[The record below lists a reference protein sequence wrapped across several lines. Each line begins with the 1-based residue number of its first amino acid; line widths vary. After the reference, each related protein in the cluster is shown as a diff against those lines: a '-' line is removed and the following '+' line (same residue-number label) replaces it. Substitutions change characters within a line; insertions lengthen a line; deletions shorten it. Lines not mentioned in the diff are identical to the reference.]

1 MKKAEITVAALEKD
15 GTLITR
21 LLEMLLTEGY
31 REKVSDIHLEP
42 GENDLKIRMRTDGSL
57 REYMTLEKEY
67 HLPLIARTKVLSG
80 LDIAEKRLP
89 QDGHIRL
96 RIQDVDMD
104 LRVSTVPTVCGE
116 KAVLRF
122 LNREIV
128 VDRADTFGMR
138 EENYRKALD
147 ILSKPNGIFYIT
159 GPTGSGKTTTLYM
172 MLEYLKKN
180 PVNIITIED
189 PVERRIEGISQIQ
202 VNKQA
207 GLTFETGLRAA
218 LRQDPDVIMIGETR
232 DNITAQTSVR
242 AAITGHLVLST
253 LHTRDAVRTT
263 ERMLD
268 MGVEPY
274 LAADSLNGVL
284 AQRLIRKI
292 CPDCIVEREPDEGEQ
307 NILGLK
313 VQNKVQK
320 LRYGKGCRSCGG
332 TGYKG
337 RIAVHELLLIDEEI
351 RKKMAQRRPAEEI
364 FEYAVHAKLL
374 TPLREDILKLI
385 EEGITTIEELERIL

>member
-1 MKKAEITVAALEKD
+1 MKKTEITVAALEKD

-292 CPDCIVEREPDEGEQ
+292 CPDCIAEREPDEREQ

-337 RIAVHELLLIDEEI
+337 RIAVHELLMIDEEI

-364 FEYAVHAKLL
+364 FEYAVYAKLL

-385 EEGITTIEELERIL
+385 EEGITTIEELERIS

>member
-1 MKKAEITVAALEKD
+1 MKKAEITVAAMEKD

-128 VDRADTFGMR
+128 IDRADTFGMR

-284 AQRLIRKI
+284 SQRLIRKI
-292 CPDCIVEREPDEGEQ
+292 CPDCIAEREPDEREQ
-307 NILGLK
+307 NILGFK

-337 RIAVHELLLIDEEI
+337 RIAVHELLMIDEEI

-385 EEGITTIEELERIL
+385 EEGITTIEELERIS

>member
-1 MKKAEITVAALEKD
+1 MKKAEITVAAMEKD

-268 MGVEPY
+268 MGVESY

-284 AQRLIRKI
+284 SQRLIRKI
-292 CPDCIVEREPDEGEQ
+292 CPDCIAEREPDEREQ

-337 RIAVHELLLIDEEI
+337 RIAVHELLMIDEEI

-385 EEGITTIEELERIL
+385 EEGITTIEELERIS

>member
-1 MKKAEITVAALEKD
+1 MKKAEITVAAMEKD

-284 AQRLIRKI
+284 SQRLIRKI
-292 CPDCIVEREPDEGEQ
+292 CPDCIAEREPDEREQ
-307 NILGLK
+307 NILGFK

-337 RIAVHELLLIDEEI
+337 RIAVHEILMIDEEI

-385 EEGITTIEELERIL
+385 EEGITTIEELERIS

>member
-1 MKKAEITVAALEKD
+1 MKKAEITVAAMEKD

-180 PVNIITIED
+180 PVNIITIEY

-284 AQRLIRKI
+284 SQRLIRKI
-292 CPDCIVEREPDEGEQ
+292 CPDCIAEREPDEREQ
-307 NILGLK
+307 NILGFK

-337 RIAVHELLLIDEEI
+337 RIAVHELLMIDEEI

-385 EEGITTIEELERIL
+385 EEGITTIEELERIS

>member
-1 MKKAEITVAALEKD
+1 MKKAEITVAAMEKD

-189 PVERRIEGISQIQ
+189 PVERRIEAISQIQ

-284 AQRLIRKI
+284 SQRLIRKI
-292 CPDCIVEREPDEGEQ
+292 CPDCIAEREPDEREQ

-313 VQNKVQK
+313 AQNKVQK

-337 RIAVHELLLIDEEI
+337 RIAVHELLMIDEEI

-385 EEGITTIEELERIL
+385 EEGITTIEELERIS

>member
-1 MKKAEITVAALEKD
+1 M
-15 GTLITR
+15 
-21 LLEMLLTEGY
+21 
-31 REKVSDIHLEP
+31 
-42 GENDLKIRMRTDGSL
+42 
-57 REYMTLEKEY
+57 
-67 HLPLIARTKVLSG
+67 
-80 LDIAEKRLP
+80 DIAEKRLP

-284 AQRLIRKI
+284 SQRLIRKI
-292 CPDCIVEREPDEGEQ
+292 CPDCIAEREPDEREQ

-337 RIAVHELLLIDEEI
+337 RIAVHELLMIDEEI

-385 EEGITTIEELERIL
+385 EEGITTIEELERIS

>member
-1 MKKAEITVAALEKD
+1 MKKAEITVAAMEKD

-242 AAITGHLVLST
+242 AAITRHLVLST

-284 AQRLIRKI
+284 SQRLIRKI
-292 CPDCIVEREPDEGEQ
+292 CPDCIAEREPDEREQ
-307 NILGLK
+307 NILGFK

-337 RIAVHELLLIDEEI
+337 RIAVHELLMIDEEI

-385 EEGITTIEELERIL
+385 EEGITTIEELERIS

>member
-1 MKKAEITVAALEKD
+1 MKKAEITVAAMEKD

-284 AQRLIRKI
+284 SQRLIRKI
-292 CPDCIVEREPDEGEQ
+292 CPDCIAEREPDEREQ

-313 VQNKVQK
+313 GQNKVQK

-337 RIAVHELLLIDEEI
+337 RIAVHELLMIDEEI

-364 FEYAVHAKLL
+364 FEYAAHAKLL

-385 EEGITTIEELERIL
+385 EEGITTIEELERIS

>member
-1 MKKAEITVAALEKD
+1 MKKAEITVAAMEKD

-284 AQRLIRKI
+284 SQRLIRKI
-292 CPDCIVEREPDEGEQ
+292 CPDCIAEREPDEGEQ

-313 VQNKVQK
+313 VQNKVHK

-332 TGYKG
+332 TEYKG
-337 RIAVHELLLIDEEI
+337 RIAVHELLMIDEEI

-385 EEGITTIEELERIL
+385 EEGITTIEELERIS

>member
-284 AQRLIRKI
+284 SQRLIRKI
-292 CPDCIVEREPDEGEQ
+292 CPDCIAEREPDEREQ

-337 RIAVHELLLIDEEI
+337 RIAVHELLMIDEEI

-364 FEYAVHAKLL
+364 FEYAVYAKLL

>member
-1 MKKAEITVAALEKD
+1 MKKAEITVAAMEKD

-274 LAADSLNGVL
+274 LAADSLIGVL
-284 AQRLIRKI
+284 SQRLIRKI
-292 CPDCIVEREPDEGEQ
+292 CPDCIAEREPDEREQ
-307 NILGLK
+307 HILDSK
-313 VQNKVQK
+313 VQGKVQK
-320 LRYGKGCRSCGG
+320 LRYGKGCSSCGG

-337 RIAVHELLLIDEEI
+337 RIAVHELLMIDEEI

-385 EEGITTIEELERIL
+385 EEGITTIEELERIS

>member
-1 MKKAEITVAALEKD
+1 MKKAEITVAAMEKD

-284 AQRLIRKI
+284 SQRLIRKI
-292 CPDCIVEREPDEGEQ
+292 CPDCIAEREPDEREQ
-307 NILGLK
+307 NILGFK

-337 RIAVHELLLIDEEI
+337 RIAVHELLMIDEEI

-385 EEGITTIEELERIL
+385 EEGITTIEELERIS

>member
-1 MKKAEITVAALEKD
+1 MKKAEITVAAMEKD

-138 EENYRKALD
+138 EENYRKAHD

-284 AQRLIRKI
+284 SQRLIRKI
-292 CPDCIVEREPDEGEQ
+292 CPDCIAEREPDEREQ

-337 RIAVHELLLIDEEI
+337 RIAVHELLMIDEEI
-351 RKKMAQRRPAEEI
+351 RKKMEQRRPAEEI

-385 EEGITTIEELERIL
+385 EEGITTIEELERIS

>member
-1 MKKAEITVAALEKD
+1 MKKAEITVAAMEKD

-116 KAVLRF
+116 KAVLCF

-284 AQRLIRKI
+284 SQRLIRKI
-292 CPDCIVEREPDEGEQ
+292 CPDCIAEREPDEGEQ

-313 VQNKVQK
+313 VQNKVHK

-337 RIAVHELLLIDEEI
+337 RIAVHELLMIDEEI

-385 EEGITTIEELERIL
+385 EEGITTIEELERIS

>member
-292 CPDCIVEREPDEGEQ
+292 CPDCIVEREPDEREQ

-337 RIAVHELLLIDEEI
+337 RIAVHEILMIDEEI

>member
-284 AQRLIRKI
+284 SQRLIRKI
-292 CPDCIVEREPDEGEQ
+292 CPDCIAEREADEREQ

-337 RIAVHELLLIDEEI
+337 RIAVHELLMIDEEI

>member
-1 MKKAEITVAALEKD
+1 MKKAEITVAAMEKD

-284 AQRLIRKI
+284 SQRLIRKI
-292 CPDCIVEREPDEGEQ
+292 CPDCIAEREPDEGEQ

-313 VQNKVQK
+313 VQNKVHK

-337 RIAVHELLLIDEEI
+337 RIAVHELLMIDEEI

-374 TPLREDILKLI
+374 TPLQEDILKLI
-385 EEGITTIEELERIL
+385 EEGITTIEELERIS

>member
-1 MKKAEITVAALEKD
+1 MKKAEITVAAMEKD

-284 AQRLIRKI
+284 SQRLIRKI
-292 CPDCIVEREPDEGEQ
+292 CPDCIAEREPDEGEQ

-313 VQNKVQK
+313 GQNKVQK

-337 RIAVHELLLIDEEI
+337 RIAVHELLMIDEEI

-385 EEGITTIEELERIL
+385 EEGITTIEELERIS

>member
-1 MKKAEITVAALEKD
+1 MKKAEITVAAMEKD

-104 LRVSTVPTVCGE
+104 LRVSTVPTVYGE

-284 AQRLIRKI
+284 SQRLIRKI
-292 CPDCIVEREPDEGEQ
+292 CPDCIAEREPDEREQ
-307 NILGLK
+307 NILGFK

-337 RIAVHELLLIDEEI
+337 RIAVHELLMIDEEI

-385 EEGITTIEELERIL
+385 EEGITTIEELERIS

>member
-1 MKKAEITVAALEKD
+1 MKKAEITVAAMEKD

-284 AQRLIRKI
+284 SQRLIRKI
-292 CPDCIVEREPDEGEQ
+292 CPDCIAEREPDEEEQ

-337 RIAVHELLLIDEEI
+337 RIAVHELLMIDEEI
-351 RKKMAQRRPAEEI
+351 RQKMAQRRPAEEI

-385 EEGITTIEELERIL
+385 EEGITTIEELERIS

>member
-1 MKKAEITVAALEKD
+1 MKKAEITVAAMEKD

-284 AQRLIRKI
+284 SQRLIRKI
-292 CPDCIVEREPDEGEQ
+292 CPDCIAEREPDEREQ

-337 RIAVHELLLIDEEI
+337 RIAVHELLMIDEEI
-351 RKKMAQRRPAEEI
+351 RKKMEQRRPAEEI

-385 EEGITTIEELERIL
+385 EEGITTIEELERIS

>member
-1 MKKAEITVAALEKD
+1 MKKAEITVAAMEKD

-31 REKVSDIHLEP
+31 RERVSDIHLEP

-253 LHTRDAVRTT
+253 LHTRAAVRTT

-284 AQRLIRKI
+284 SQRLIRKI
-292 CPDCIVEREPDEGEQ
+292 CPDCIAEREPDEREQ

-337 RIAVHELLLIDEEI
+337 RIAVHELLMIDEEI

-385 EEGITTIEELERIL
+385 EEGITTIEELERIS

>member
-1 MKKAEITVAALEKD
+1 MKKAEITVAAMEKD

-284 AQRLIRKI
+284 SQRLIRKI
-292 CPDCIVEREPDEGEQ
+292 CPDCIAEREPDEREQ

-337 RIAVHELLLIDEEI
+337 RIAVHELLMIDEEI

-385 EEGITTIEELERIL
+385 EEGITTIEELERIS

>member
-1 MKKAEITVAALEKD
+1 MKKAEITVAAMEKD

-284 AQRLIRKI
+284 SQRLIRKI
-292 CPDCIVEREPDEGEQ
+292 CPDCIAEREPDEGGTE
-307 NILGLK
+307 
-313 VQNKVQK
+313 
-320 LRYGKGCRSCGG
+320 YFRS
-332 TGYKG
+332 
-337 RIAVHELLLIDEEI
+337 
-351 RKKMAQRRPAEEI
+351 
-364 FEYAVHAKLL
+364 
-374 TPLREDILKLI
+374 
-385 EEGITTIEELERIL
+385 

>member
-1 MKKAEITVAALEKD
+1 MKKAEITVAAMEKD

-67 HLPLIARTKVLSG
+67 HLPVIARTKVLSG

-284 AQRLIRKI
+284 SQRLIRKI
-292 CPDCIVEREPDEGEQ
+292 CPDCIAEREPDEGEQ

-313 VQNKVQK
+313 GQNKVQK

-337 RIAVHELLLIDEEI
+337 RIAVHELLMIDEEI

-385 EEGITTIEELERIL
+385 EESITTIEELERIS

>member
-284 AQRLIRKI
+284 SQRLIRKI
-292 CPDCIVEREPDEGEQ
+292 CPDCIAEREPDEREQ

-337 RIAVHELLLIDEEI
+337 RIAVHELLMIDEEI

>member
-1 MKKAEITVAALEKD
+1 MKKAEITVAAMEKD

-122 LNREIV
+122 LNRKIV

-207 GLTFETGLRAA
+207 GLTFETGLRAT

-284 AQRLIRKI
+284 SQRLIRKI
-292 CPDCIVEREPDEGEQ
+292 CPDCIAEREPDEREQ

-337 RIAVHELLLIDEEI
+337 RIAVHELLMIDEEI

-374 TPLREDILKLI
+374 IPLREDILKLI
-385 EEGITTIEELERIL
+385 EEGITTIEELERIS

>member
-1 MKKAEITVAALEKD
+1 MKKAEITVAAMEKD

-284 AQRLIRKI
+284 SQRLIRKI
-292 CPDCIVEREPDEGEQ
+292 CPDCIAEREPDEGEQ

-313 VQNKVQK
+313 VPNKVQK

-337 RIAVHELLLIDEEI
+337 RIAVHELLMIDEEI

-385 EEGITTIEELERIL
+385 EEGITTIEELERIS

>member
-284 AQRLIRKI
+284 SQRLIRKI
-292 CPDCIVEREPDEGEQ
+292 CPDCIAEREPDEREQ

-337 RIAVHELLLIDEEI
+337 RIAVHELLMIDEEI

-385 EEGITTIEELERIL
+385 EEGITTIEELERIS

>member
-31 REKVSDIHLEP
+31 RERVSDIHLEP

-284 AQRLIRKI
+284 SQRLIRKI
-292 CPDCIVEREPDEGEQ
+292 CPDCIAEREPDEREQ

-313 VQNKVQK
+313 VPNKVQK

-337 RIAVHELLLIDEEI
+337 RIAVHELLMIDEEI

-385 EEGITTIEELERIL
+385 EEGITTIEELERIS

>member
-1 MKKAEITVAALEKD
+1 MKKAEITVAAMEKD

-242 AAITGHLVLST
+242 AAITGHLVIST
-253 LHTRDAVRTT
+253 LHTRDAVRTP

-268 MGVEPY
+268 MGAEPY

-284 AQRLIRKI
+284 AQRLIRKV
-292 CPDCIVEREPDEGEQ
+292 CPDCIAEREPDEREQ
-307 NILGLK
+307 NILGSK
-313 VQNKVQK
+313 VQGKVQK

-332 TGYKG
+332 TGYRG
-337 RIAVHELLLIDEEI
+337 RIAVHEILMIDEEI
-351 RKKMAQRRPAEEI
+351 RKKIAQRCPAGEI

-385 EEGITTIEELERIL
+385 EEGITTIEELERIS

>member
-128 VDRADTFGMR
+128 VDCADTFGMR

-292 CPDCIVEREPDEGEQ
+292 CPDCIAEREPDEREQ

-337 RIAVHELLLIDEEI
+337 RIAVHELLMIDEEI

>member
-1 MKKAEITVAALEKD
+1 MKKAEITVAAMEKD

-242 AAITGHLVLST
+242 AAITGHLVLF
-253 LHTRDAVRTT
+253 LRF
-263 ERMLD
+263 
-268 MGVEPY
+268 
-274 LAADSLNGVL
+274 
-284 AQRLIRKI
+284 IRGM
-292 CPDCIVEREPDEGEQ
+292 R
-307 NILGLK
+307 
-313 VQNKVQK
+313 
-320 LRYGKGCRSCGG
+320 
-332 TGYKG
+332 
-337 RIAVHELLLIDEEI
+337 
-351 RKKMAQRRPAEEI
+351 
-364 FEYAVHAKLL
+364 
-374 TPLREDILKLI
+374 
-385 EEGITTIEELERIL
+385 

>member
-1 MKKAEITVAALEKD
+1 MKKAEITVAAMEKD
-15 GTLITR
+15 GMLITR

-207 GLTFETGLRAA
+207 GLTFETGLRAT
-218 LRQDPDVIMIGETR
+218 LRQEPDVIMIGETR

-284 AQRLIRKI
+284 SQRLIRKI
-292 CPDCIVEREPDEGEQ
+292 CPDCIAEREPDEREQ
-307 NILGLK
+307 NILGSK
-313 VQNKVQK
+313 VQGKVQK

-337 RIAVHELLLIDEEI
+337 RIAVHELLMIDEEI
-351 RKKMAQRRPAEEI
+351 RKKMAQRRSAEEI

-385 EEGITTIEELERIL
+385 EEGITTIEELERIS

>member
-1 MKKAEITVAALEKD
+1 MKKAEITVAAMEKD

-284 AQRLIRKI
+284 SQRLIRKI
-292 CPDCIVEREPDEGEQ
+292 CPDCIAEREPDEGEQ

-313 VQNKVQK
+313 GQNKVQK

-337 RIAVHELLLIDEEI
+337 RIAVHELLMIDEEI
-351 RKKMAQRRPAEEI
+351 RKKMAQKRPAEEI

-385 EEGITTIEELERIL
+385 EEGITTIEELERIS

>member
-1 MKKAEITVAALEKD
+1 MKKAEITVAAMEKD

-274 LAADSLNGVL
+274 LAADSLIGVL
-284 AQRLIRKI
+284 SQRLIRKI
-292 CPDCIVEREPDEGEQ
+292 CPDCIAEREPDEREQ

-337 RIAVHELLLIDEEI
+337 RIAVHELLMIDEEI
-351 RKKMAQRRPAEEI
+351 RKNMAQRRPAEEI

-385 EEGITTIEELERIL
+385 EEGITTIEELERIS